1 MTYLTGRKAG
11 KGTYVLLG
19 VLGAGAVV
27 LLLGFGLRGQAKV
40 EGTSTDDRVQSVCK
54 LADRKP
60 SGAGKALAQAAAK
73 DPSPAVRQAAHIGLG
88 RFAGPEYRDVTDKGT
103 RDADPQVR
111 AAAASTL
118 GLYQDTASADRLGEL
133 AASDPDWA
141 VRFHAAVGLGRNKT
155 PKSIVWLL
163 KAIEGDTDPR
173 VQIRAMTELY
183 KRLGMRY
190 VGAGPAKRALW
201 LDNIEF
207 LKTFPHVQQAFAGAS
222 VTLDRHPEHLSTHD
236 EPPPSNAPA
245 K

>member
-1 MTYLTGRKAG
+1 MTDATGRKAG

-19 VLGAGAVV
+19 VLGAGAVALV
-27 LLLGFGLRGQAKV
+27 LGFGLGGGAKV
-40 EGTSTDDRVQSVCK
+40 EGTSTDERVQSVCQ

-88 RFAGPEYRDVTDKGT
+88 RFVAPEYRDVTDKGT
-103 RDADPQVR
+103 RDADPEVR

-118 GLYQDTASADRLGEL
+118 GLYQDTAAADRLGEL
-133 AASDPDWA
+133 TTSDPDWSA
-141 VRFHAAVGLGRNKT
+141 RFYAAVGLGRNKT

-163 KAIEGDTDPR
+163 KAVEGDADPR

-207 LKTFPHVQQAFAGAS
+207 LKTFRQVQQAFAEAS
-222 VTLDRHPEHLSTHD
+222 ATLERHPEHLSTHD
-236 EPPPSNAPA
+236 EPPPSSAPA